1 MIPVLVGVLSAVA
14 IAALARS
21 TRFDQDRSFY
31 PTVLVVIAAYYILF
45 AVMGGSRQ
53 ALAWELA
60 AAIAFSTV
68 AIMGALYL
76 PVLVGVGIVAH
87 GLFDFIHHTMIED
100 AGVPGWWPAFC
111 GSLDVVL
118 GLWVIGLSRSGGVFR
133 TAFRSEP

>member
-1 MIPVLVGVLSAVA
+1 MMPLVIGVLTAVA
-14 IAALARS
+14 TAVLARY

-45 AVMGGSRQ
+45 AVMGESRH

-60 AAIAFSTV
+60 VAVVFSAV
-68 AIMGALYL
+68 AIMGALHL

-100 AGVPGWWPAFC
+100 AGVPGWWPGFC

>member
-1 MIPVLVGVLSAVA
+1 MIPVLIGVLSAVA
-14 IAALARS
+14 IALLARS

-53 ALAWELA
+53 ALVWELVIA
-60 AAIAFSTV
+60 VAFSTV

-76 PVLVGVGIVAH
+76 PLFVGAGIVAH
-87 GLFDFIHHTMIED
+87 GLFDFVHFTMIQD
-100 AGVPGWWPAFC
+100 AGVPDWWPGFC

-118 GLWVIGLSRSGGVFR
+118 GLWVISLVR
-133 TAFRSEP
+133 TSAR